1 MGSLINRESNLL
13 NVHSV
18 VISEKKFKSTFFKS
32 LRDIDIKMMHNL
44 LNKNALKISN
54 KEIKIAILIE
64 NKLYRYPFRK
74 TFDSLSAISILPG
87 FPKMV

>member
-1 MGSLINRESNLL
+1 
-13 NVHSV
+13 
-18 VISEKKFKSTFFKS
+18 
-32 LRDIDIKMMHNL
+32 MMHNI